1 MPTLFMRQ
9 FPGYAAKPRAPGGVT
24 VVGPNTPAQATE
36 VLKRENERF
45 LPPAREGMS
54 PLG

>member
-1 MPTLFMRQ
+1 MPALFQRQ
-9 FPGYAAKPRAPGGVT
+9 FLSHAANFRAPGGVT